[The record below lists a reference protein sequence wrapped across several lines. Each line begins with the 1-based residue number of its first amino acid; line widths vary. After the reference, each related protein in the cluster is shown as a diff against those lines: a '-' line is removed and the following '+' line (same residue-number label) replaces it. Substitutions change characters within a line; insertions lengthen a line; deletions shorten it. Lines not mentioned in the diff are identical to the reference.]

1 MDLEEARHLYD
12 FNSWA
17 NGRIL
22 TACEA
27 LAPEQFTRDMGASFR
42 SVRDTLLHILGAEWI
57 WLERWKGRSPAA
69 LPSAQ
74 QLPTFSEA
82 RTWWQGIDSNL
93 RKFVAG
99 LKREDLDQV
108 IQYRNFLGHSF
119 SYPLQSM
126 LRHVVN
132 HSTYHRGQVASMLRQ
147 LGAKPPATDLLRY
160 YDVLAGN
167 PEE

>member
-27 LAPEQFTRDMGASFR
+27 LAPEQFTRDMGTSFR
-42 SVRDTLLHILGAEWI
+42 SVRDTLLHIMGAEWV
-57 WLERWKGRSPAA
+57 WLERWNGRSPTSLSFQQPFASVA
-69 LPSAQ
+69 EIKACWAQ
-74 QLPTFSEA
+74 IEA
-82 RTWWQGIDSNL
+82 NL
-93 RKFVAG
+93 QKFVAG
-99 LKREDLDQV
+99 LAKCDFDRMIE
-108 IQYRNFLGHSF
+108 YRNFLGNSF
-119 SYPLQSM
+119 SYPLASM
-126 LRHVVN
+126 LRHLVN